1 MNAAL
6 TLSEEDLCGLTESV
20 WSTTLNLPVQRT
32 EFYRKPFKSQELC
45 SSRNF
50 IAGDWIGSVRIQ
62 CPVPLARKVAA
73 AMFGLAPDDT
83 TVVEI
88 RDALGEITNIIAG
101 HVKALAPEPCCL
113 STPTDTRG
121 RDNIQSSD
129 LLTIVGRQ
137 AFDCEGDVFEVAVF
151 ERSQAE

>member
-6 TLSEEDLCGLTESV
+6 SLSEEDLCSLTESV
-20 WSTTLNLPVQRT
+20 WSTTLNLPVQRA
-32 EFYRKPFKSQELC
+32 EYYRKPFRSQELC

-73 AMFGLAPDDT
+73 AMFGREPNDT
-83 TVVEI
+83 TAGEI
-88 RDALGEITNIIAG
+88 RDALGEITNMIAG

-113 STPTDTRG
+113 STPTETREK
-121 RDNIQSSD
+121 DYIQSSD
-129 LLTIVGRQ
+129 LLSIVGRQ
-137 AFDCEGDVFEVAVF
+137 AFDCEGEVFEVAVF
-151 ERSQAE
+151 ERPQSE